1 METGCPISGHWHP
14 KCKSKKTINQKLQ
27 NVMQS
32 WPFIFLNFNFNLG
45 TEPIV
50 IWNLC
55 QPTTRIFTHPPHFW
69 KPCSFS
75 FLSPIKMGSPQNHSH
90 SFAYQWSRCFTWW
103 LSLFLLLYSFPSF
116 FFFFFFRVFNIK
128 NKNIYIK
135 ASFIWY
141 NLFSLEKKKK
151 RRQEKKEQ
159 WEKEEMGP
167 TNSACPL

>member
-69 KPCSFS
+69 NLAP
-75 FLSPIKMGSPQNHSH
+75 FLSYHQSKWVAHKITAIHLHINGQDASLDD
-90 SFAYQWSRCFTWW
+90 YLCFFFCI
-103 LSLFLLLYSFPSF
+103 LSLP

-151 RRQEKKEQ
+151 KKKTR
-159 WEKEEMGP
+159 KERAMRERG
-167 TNSACPL
+167 NGAHK